1 MINDPQA
8 IADILKSPQYDTLLL
23 QKGGYKH
30 IDRNLLRICS
40 EAVRDLELKFGWDDY
55 NRQRH
60 AGRFLDGESLIKGP
74 SLPAVPRPFHSWAE
88 FRMSV
93 FGGMQDMPF
102 EQIEVEYTVT
112 KKHRSDWHDSLNN
125 RIWYQGKGVI
135 ANSDAARDLI
145 CAAKQN
151 SIHHVFIF
159 TVPNIKCPWPKP
171 RKDGSVM
178 TQEEWCKKE
187 GFDYIYEGE
196 EQAFLQS
203 PRRKW
208 LVENFA
214 KNLPPLPLNNACVLE
229 DLISINLKSFAHKQ
243 QQQRATI
250 N

>member
-1 MINDPQA
+1 MMNDPQA
-8 IADILKSPQYDTLLL
+8 IADILKSPEYDPLLL
-23 QKGGYKH
+23 QKDGYKH

-40 EAVRDLELKFGWDDY
+40 DAIREVELKFGWDDY

-60 AGRFLDGESLIKGP
+60 AGRFQDGESLIKAP
-74 SLPAVPRPFHSWAE
+74 SLPSVPRPFHSWAE

-135 ANSDAARDLI
+135 PNGDAARDLI
-145 CAAKQN
+145 CAARQN

-159 TVPNIKCPWPKP
+159 TVPNIKCPWSRP

-196 EQAFLQS
+196 EQAFLDS
-203 PRRKW
+203 PHRKW

-214 KNLPPLPLNNACVLE
+214 KNLPPLPLKTARVLE
-229 DLISINLKSFAHKQ
+229 DLISIKPGLFAHKQ
-243 QQQRATI
+243 QQQHVTM